1 MFGKSGIFADVDTT
15 HNYTGPGNNSALWN
29 QDVFIDSEEK
39 IPSQFGLAYKFILT
53 ILYRVQ
59 NHEDF
64 KGRNIKL
71 TVSGA
76 EVSYRDPMD
85 LLTKK
90 VITLDLN
97 SNRFRGLK

>member
-1 MFGKSGIFADVDTT
+1 
-15 HNYTGPGNNSALWN
+15 
-29 QDVFIDSEEK
+29 
-39 IPSQFGLAYKFILT
+39 
-53 ILYRVQ
+53 LYRIQ
-59 NHEDF
+59 DHDDF

>member
-1 MFGKSGIFADVDTT
+1 MFGPDGIFANIDT
-15 HNYTGPGNNSALWN
+15 SKEADELES
-29 QDVFIDSEEK
+29 V
-39 IPSQFGLAYKFILT
+39 PSDFGLAYKFILSVLFK
-53 ILYRVQ
+53 IQ

-64 KGRNIKL
+64 DGRNIKL

-97 SNRFRGLK
+97 SNRFRGLKQV